1 MRVYLGN
8 GYTYNTGGEM
18 ACEDCGRK
26 SPTLATI
33 TYDDGIGYGGTF
45 CKVHSLRGADIGKE
59 SVQEII
65 SLWNGAEIQAKRTVP
80 FDAFCGSLS
89 AAVEAARVSR

>member
-18 ACEDCGRK
+18 ACDDCGRK

-33 TYDDGIGYGGTF
+33 TWEDGVGYGGTF

-65 SLWNGAEIQAKRTVP
+65 SLWNGAEIQAQRTMP
-80 FDAFCGSLS
+80 FDQFCVSLS
-89 AAVEAARVSR
+89 AAIEASRTAR